1 MSQEKFEKIYFNV
14 TELKSENITNYSITS
29 LNNNL
34 CNDEKI
40 NQDNQYRKQQFSHI
54 FKTFSNKSEL
64 INSKK
69 TKFCENNCLALNET
83 SKNCIL
89 VKKKICNQYFFPG
102 IMSQI
107 SIKPCLKRHVVFS
120 FLKEIEDVY
129 IKKNETANFKAI
141 VHISEP
147 FEIKW
152 FIEKLQIN
160 TSLRKLSKIEKINDE
175 IENLNFYEISLII
188 ENSSYDDIGKYSL
201 SIENEAC
208 HAICSA
214 FLIIEGK

>member
-1 MSQEKFEKIYFNV
+1 MSQDNFEKMYFNISR
-14 TELKSENITNYSITS
+14 LKGENIANYSATS

-40 NQDNQYRKQQFSHI
+40 IQDNENRKQQFSQI

-69 TKFCENNCLALNET
+69 KKFRENNCLALNET
-83 SKNCIL
+83 SENCIL
-89 VKKKICNQYFFPG
+89 VKRKISIDYFFPG

-107 SIKPCLKRHVVFS
+107 SIKPCLKKHVVFS
-120 FLKEIEDVY
+120 FLKEIEDVF

-160 TSLRKLSKIEKINDE
+160 TSLRKISKIEKINDG
-175 IENLNFYEISLII
+175 IENLNFYEISLKI
-188 ENSSYDDIGKYSL
+188 ESSSYDDIGKYSL